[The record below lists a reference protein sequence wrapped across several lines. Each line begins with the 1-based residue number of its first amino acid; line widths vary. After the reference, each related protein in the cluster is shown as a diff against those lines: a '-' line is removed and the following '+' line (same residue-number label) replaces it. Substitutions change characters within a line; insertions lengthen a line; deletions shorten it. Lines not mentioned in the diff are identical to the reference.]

1 PHQRMPHEL
10 RVEPVP
16 SAAPGFDL
24 GVEGEGHCCE
34 WGGHE
39 RARVE
44 TGVGGELVE
53 ALSHFQ
59 KARGARRPVRI
70 VWVCLGEQ
78 KALSCPG
85 EVLPMNDVFHVGS
98 LGSWSSP
105 LAMRRR
111 GHLWLPIGTSARG
124 LGVLSGRFFG
134 GSNSKSAGQRHVLGD
149 LVHGWLGAKIGLYTL
164 SRKLVQIQDR
174 QNINEN

>member
-1 PHQRMPHEL
+1 
-10 RVEPVP
+10 
-16 SAAPGFDL
+16 
-24 GVEGEGHCCE
+24 
-34 WGGHE
+34 
-39 RARVE
+39 
-44 TGVGGELVE
+44 
-53 ALSHFQ
+53 
-59 KARGARRPVRI
+59 
-70 VWVCLGEQ
+70 EQ

-134 GSNSKSAGQRHVLGD
+134 GSNTKSAGQRHLLHHLELGGFG
-149 LVHGWLGAKIGLYTL
+149 VKRGVYTP
-164 SRKLVQIQDR
+164 SQKVVQIHDR
-174 QNINEN
+174 QNINEK